1 MTVFAVNQPV
11 ATREP
16 VVIVD
21 AGLPVGTHRFQLVVQ
36 DDGGRSS
43 VPVLVDVKVQRLL
56 IDPVLPIPNPVPIR
70 PLPIDPLRNPR

>member
-16 VVIVD
+16 VVTVD

-43 VPVLVDVKVQRLL
+43 VPVLVDVKVQRLR